1 MHTAPYF
8 AAFGLLTIL
17 HSWRVIRLR
26 LKHRVAFGTGDVPDL
41 DRMIR
46 VFGNFTEYAPIGLVL
61 LIALEFVQSPFWYL
75 HLCGVT
81 LLLGRTLH
89 AIALGRG
96 KGVGRGRVVGMVLTL
111 TSIALS
117 SLGVLFFSMFGTAA

>member
-17 HSWRVIRLR
+17 HSWRVISLR
-26 LKHRVAFGTGDVPDL
+26 RKHRVAFGTGNLPEL

-46 VFGNFTEYAPIGLVL
+46 VFGNFTEYAPIGLIL
-61 LIALEFVQSPFWYL
+61 LIALEFVMAPYWYM
-75 HLCGVT
+75 HVCGVT

-89 AIALGRG
+89 AVALGKGR
-96 KGVGRGRVVGMVLTL
+96 GVGRGRTAGMLLTL
-111 TSIALS
+111 LSILLS
-117 SLGVLFFSMFGTAA
+117 SIGVLVFSMFGTAT